1 LEGENMAKENTAEE
15 IKELEKEVEQTAEE
29 IKEVEKPKKD
39 NKKKDSE
46 AYMREKVPVMLIK
59 DKQRQDNVI
68 VRVNGFSV
76 MIERGKQVMVPRYIK
91 EVLDNQYKQEMA
103 ALEASIEMQMDPNDK
118 AFQ

>member
-1 LEGENMAKENTAEE
+1 MAKENIAEE

-29 IKEVEKPKKD
+29 IKDTKKAKKEKD
-39 NKKKDSE
+39 LNE
-46 AYMREKVPVMLIK
+46 AYRELVPVMLIK
-59 DKQRQDNVI
+59 DKQHQDNVI

-91 EVLDNQYKQEMA
+91 EVLDNKYKQEMA
-103 ALEASIEMQMDPNDK
+103 ALEASIEMQIDPNDK